1 MEDAAAQP
9 LYEPSPGTTPL
20 WQQTCLVGL
29 FDSNLELRTVRNQ
42 LQLALDARV
51 YATLRI
57 EPLEEQHWE
66 RAWMDQ
72 FHPMQFGQRLW
83 VCPSWTPPPDPT
95 AINLMLDPGIAFG
108 TGTHPTTA
116 LCLRWLD
123 QHPPSQQRVLDF
135 GCGSGILAVAAALL
149 GAKSVVAIDHDPMA
163 ITATLDNAQKNEVPH
178 LIQTDHQQ
186 RLNLEDPF
194 GLLIANILAG
204 PLIDL
209 APLFAKVTSQNSDII
224 LSGLV
229 QEQTQQLIEHY
240 QRWFT
245 ITTTQQEE
253 EWMLIHGIR
262 NNKP

>member
-1 MEDAAAQP
+1 
-9 LYEPSPGTTPL
+9 
-20 WQQTCLVGL
+20 
-29 FDSNLELRTVRNQ
+29 
-42 LQLALDARV
+42 
-51 YATLRI
+51 
-57 EPLEEQHWE
+57 
-66 RAWMDQ
+66 
-72 FHPMQFGQRLW
+72 
-83 VCPSWTPPPDPT
+83 
-95 AINLMLDPGIAFG
+95 MLDPGIAFG

-149 GAKSVVAIDHDPMA
+149 GAKSVIAIDHDPMA
-163 ITATLDNAQKNEVPH
+163 VAATLDNAQKNEVAH
-178 LIQTDHQQ
+178 LVQATHQQ
-186 RLNLEDPF
+186 RLNLEEPF
-194 GLLIANILAG
+194 GLLIANILAR

-209 APLFAKVTSQNSDII
+209 APLFARVSTQNSDII

-253 EWMLIHGIR
+253 EWMLIHGVR